1 MNAVTVTFEAGGG
14 FRVLVDGADV
24 AIRTEHY
31 VGQAGE
37 EEPDPGPSPIA
48 IEGKELLWGGGAFL
62 VFLALMRLFLVPRVK
77 QGMEAR
83 YQMIRSDLEEADD
96 TRAQAQS
103 EVAEYQADLA
113 TVRGEATER
122 IDGAR
127 RQLEKERSERITE
140 VNARISARRA
150 EATAAAEETK
160 AAARETIDQAVASV
174 ASRAVEL
181 SIGKR
186 PDPDDVS
193 RAVADVTG
201 VGVER

>member
-1 MNAVTVTFEAGGG
+1 VHAVTVTFEGGG
-14 FRVLVDGADV
+14 GLRVLVDGADV
-24 AIRTEHY
+24 AIRQ

-96 TRAQAQS
+96 TRAQAQR
-103 EVAEYQADLA
+103 EVAEYQAELA

-122 IDGAR
+122 IDAAR
-127 RQLEKERSERITE
+127 RQLETERADRLAE

-150 EATAAAEETK
+150 EATAAAEQTK

-186 PDPDDVS
+186 PDSDDVS
-193 RAVADVTG
+193 RAVADVAG

>member
-1 MNAVTVTFEAGGG
+1 VNAVTVTFEGGG
-14 FRVLVDGADV
+14 ALRVLVDGVDV
-24 AIRTEHY
+24 ATRAGHQ

-37 EEPDPGPSPIA
+37 EEPVEGPSPIA

-77 QGMEAR
+77 QGMDAR
-83 YQMIRSDLEEADD
+83 YQRIRSELEEADD
-96 TRAQAQS
+96 TRAQAQR
-103 EVAEYQADLA
+103 EVAEYQAELA

-122 IDGAR
+122 IDAAR
-127 RQLEKERSERITE
+127 RQLETERSERITE
-140 VNARISARRA
+140 VNARISAQRA
-150 EATAAAEETK
+150 EATAAAEQTK

-193 RAVADVTG
+193 RAVADEAG

>member
-1 MNAVTVTFEAGGG
+1 VHAVTVTFEGGG
-14 FRVLVDGADV
+14 GLRVLVDGADV
-24 AIRTEHY
+24 AIGQ

-96 TRAQAQS
+96 TRAQAQR
-103 EVAEYQADLA
+103 EVAEYQAELA
-113 TVRGEATER
+113 TVRGQATER
-122 IDGAR
+122 IDAAR
-127 RQLEKERSERITE
+127 RQLETERADRLAE

-150 EATAAAEETK
+150 EATAAAEQTK

-186 PDPDDVS
+186 PDSDDVS
-193 RAVADVTG
+193 RAVADVAG

>member
-1 MNAVTVTFEAGGG
+1 VHAVTVTFDGGG
-14 FRVLVDGADV
+14 GLRVLVDGADV
-24 AIRTEHY
+24 AIRQ

-96 TRAQAQS
+96 TRAQAQR
-103 EVAEYQADLA
+103 EVAEYQAELA

-122 IDGAR
+122 IDAAR
-127 RQLEKERSERITE
+127 RQLETERADRLAE

-150 EATAAAEETK
+150 EATAAAEQTK

-193 RAVADVTG
+193 RAVADVAG

>member
-1 MNAVTVTFEAGGG
+1 VNAVTVTFEAGGG

-96 TRAQAQS
+96 TRAQAQG

-122 IDGAR
+122 IDAAR